1 MPLRLARIDLDHDSD
16 DLIDFLSTEVFPF
29 HVVEKPTRTQAKAR
43 IESGTFASPDN
54 LAYWIVYANEKVGY
68 INFHDMT
75 DNAPMFDLRL
85 AERTRGNGYGEEA
98 LRAGDNNRLFRLP
111 SDKSHRGQYALR
123 QYCHAEGFSPMRLRE
138 GGALSTRMVGGR
150 RRSEGFSSVRYYSER
165 LEIRQGDARAMG
177 CLNTHGQPSDAITR
191 SYPGR
196 RDGTT
201 RVRR

>member
-98 LRAGDNNRLFRLP
+98 LRAGTTIVFSDYPLINRIEGNTRSDNIAMQKVF
-111 SDKSHRGQYALR
+111 LR
-123 QYCHAEGFSPMRLRE
+123 CGYVKEAH
-138 GGALSTRMVGGR
+138 
-150 RRSEGFSSVRYYSER
+150 Y
-165 LEIRQGDARAMG
+165 RQGWSVEGEDPKDSVAYAIIR
-177 CLNTHGQPSDAITR
+177 SDWKSGKVT
-191 SYPGR
+191 PVQWG
-196 RDGTT
+196 
-201 RVRR
+201 V